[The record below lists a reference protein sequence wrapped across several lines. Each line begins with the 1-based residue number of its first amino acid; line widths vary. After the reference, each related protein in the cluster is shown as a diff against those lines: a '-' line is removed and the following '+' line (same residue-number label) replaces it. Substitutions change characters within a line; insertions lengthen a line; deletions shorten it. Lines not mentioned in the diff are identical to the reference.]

1 MWMPLI
7 IFLLLA
13 LFIIVAIELRERKR
27 TKSRQADGQ
36 NDGQTAKQPE
46 NTRPQGC
53 CGTHLVCEKEIL
65 LNTQDVVIYYDDE
78 ELDSLAGIPAE
89 NLSDEQQAMLREVFS
104 SLREEDV
111 AGWCKSLQMRN
122 IQLPADIREEALLIV
137 REWRSR

>member
-13 LFIIVAIELRERKR
+13 LFILVAIELRERKR
-27 TKSRQADGQ
+27 TKSRPADGQ
-36 NDGQTAKQPE
+36 NDRQTAKQPE

-53 CGTHLVCEKEIL
+53 CGTHLVCEKETL

-89 NLSDEQQAMLREVFS
+89 NLSDEQQTMLREVFS